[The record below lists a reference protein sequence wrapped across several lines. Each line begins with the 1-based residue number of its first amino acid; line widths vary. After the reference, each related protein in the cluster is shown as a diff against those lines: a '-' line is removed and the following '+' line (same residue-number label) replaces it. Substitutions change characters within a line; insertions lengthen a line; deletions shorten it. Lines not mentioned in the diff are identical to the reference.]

1 MANAVFIIKPAGDG
15 GRMFNLVSAEG
26 QNLATSQIYTTV
38 DACYGGIKSVSVNSG
53 APIED
58 QTLKKFKTLP
68 YPKYEVYLDKS
79 GEAYRFRLRAK
90 NGMNVLASPAYK
102 TKKACL
108 AGIERIREN
117 AYAKIIEA
125 DK

>member
-15 GRMFNLVSAEG
+15 GRMFNLVSVEG

-38 DACYGGIKSVSVNSG
+38 DACYNGIKSVSVNSG

-58 QTLKKFKTLP
+58 QTLKRFKTLP

-117 AYAKIIEA
+117 AYAKIIET